1 MRVKTFSAKSVSAAM
16 EAVRDEL
23 GDEAVIISTRESPSG
38 ESTVLAAVETPADP
52 VGIDEPDT
60 VDPSDLKDALHQAL
74 AYHGCPPRLCER
86 LVKTAQRQDSV
97 EPTLALA
104 AAMDEIY
111 GFSNLV
117 DSESNNPIMLVGPPG
132 CGKTITVAKLC
143 ARSRLIGKSAQA
155 ISTDIQRAGGFEQL
169 AAFTRIL
176 DVDLARIEEPS
187 DLAGALEDARGSD
200 ACFIDSAGANPYNQ
214 PDMDRLFQFVEVGKV
229 EPVLVFPAGIDAAES
244 ADLARSFA
252 DLGAKRMI
260 VTKVD
265 MVRRAGSILAA
276 ADAAGLAFAEVSVG
290 PQVAEGLTT
299 LNPMSLAR
307 LITPSSREY
316 DNDTAKA
323 EAAL

>member
-1 MRVKTFSAKSVSAAM
+1 M

-23 GDEAVIISTRESPSG
+23 GEEAVIISTRESPSG
-38 ESTVLAAVETPADP
+38 ETTVLAALETPADP

-60 VDPSDLKDALHQAL
+60 ADPADLKDTLHQAL
-74 AYHGCPPRLCER
+74 AYHGCPPRLSGR
-86 LVKTAQRQDSV
+86 LAETALRQESA
-97 EPTLALA
+97 ELTLAMA
-104 AAMDEIY
+104 AAMDEFY
-111 GFSNLV
+111 GFSNLA
-117 DSESNNPIMLVGPPG
+117 DSRSNGPVMLVGPPG

-143 ARSRLIGKSAQA
+143 ARSCLNGRRVRA
-155 ISTDIQRAGGFEQL
+155 ISTDTQRAGGFEQL

-176 DVDLARIEEPS
+176 EVDLARIEEPS
-187 DLAGALEDARGSD
+187 DLASALEGAGERE
-200 ACFIDSAGANPYNQ
+200 ACFIDTAGANPYYQ
-214 PDMDRLFQFVEVGKV
+214 LDMDRLFQFVDVGNV
-229 EPVLVFPAGIDAAES
+229 EPVLVFPAGIDSAES
-244 ADLARSFA
+244 ADMARSFA
-252 DLGAKRMI
+252 DLGVKRMI

-290 PQVAEGLTT
+290 PQVAEGLAT

-316 DNDTAKA
+316 DNDTTKA